1 MNIKDIMSSNLITC
15 DKDAT
20 LNDVSIKMKNYDIG
34 FIPISDEKKII
45 GVITDRDIVVNALA
59 NNSKGMLY
67 SRCIF
72 SFMNPPFKYPDSVRI
87 LHSSR

>member
-45 GVITDRDIVVNALA
+45 GGVLRYCIYNIVWITCWMWLKIR
-59 NNSKGMLY
+59 
-67 SRCIF
+67 
-72 SFMNPPFKYPDSVRI
+72 
-87 LHSSR
+87 

>member
-45 GVITDRDIVVNALA
+45 GQPARSRDDADH
-59 NNSKGMLY
+59 G
-67 SRCIF
+67 
-72 SFMNPPFKYPDSVRI
+72 PGSVCLRN
-87 LHSSR
+87 

>member
-45 GVITDRDIVVNALA
+45 YYGYRW
-59 NNSKGMLY
+59 NSGAGE
-67 SRCIF
+67 SA
-72 SFMNPPFKYPDSVRI
+72 D
-87 LHSSR
+87 